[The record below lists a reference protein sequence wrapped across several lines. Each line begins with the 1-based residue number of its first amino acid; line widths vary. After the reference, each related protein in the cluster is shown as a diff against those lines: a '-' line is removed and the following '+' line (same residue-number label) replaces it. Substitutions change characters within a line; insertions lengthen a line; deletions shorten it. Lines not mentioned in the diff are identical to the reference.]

1 MLLVLRQRN
10 FLLLWVGG
18 IISQLGDWVLLVALP
33 LFVYQRTGSA
43 LATGTLAL
51 LETLPG
57 VCFGSFAG
65 VFVDRWDRRQTMI
78 VADLF
83 RTLVLLPLFLLSGRD
98 WLWIAYG
105 VGLLQATIS
114 QFFGPAQGA
123 LVPQVVGEEHLV
135 AANSLNAF
143 GSELTRLLGPLVSG
157 VLFGLVGLHVVIL
170 GDCLSFA
177 FSAVM
182 SLLVILPPEVRQGKG
197 QHRSGN
203 DVQHLQQ
210 EWLEGLKLVGTER
223 VVMAFFLISGTA
235 LLGDGMIRAISIP
248 FLSVV
253 AGGDALRFS
262 WIVTAQGVGAVMGSL
277 VLHRVSQALPPFML
291 LALSAII
298 VGILGVIEVMFPLFP
313 LVLLCT
319 ALMGAPVLFFY
330 VGTYSGL
337 QKSCSDQYRGRI
349 LGVYST
355 LGMFA
360 YVVGIAGSS
369 LLTPWF
375 PVRSLL
381 LIGQLF
387 YIAAGGIACFMIRG
401 EKQRRSSRQL

>member
-1 MLLVLRQRN
+1 
-10 FLLLWVGG
+10 
-18 IISQLGDWVLLVALP
+18 
-33 LFVYQRTGSA
+33 
-43 LATGTLAL
+43 
-51 LETLPG
+51 
-57 VCFGSFAG
+57 
-65 VFVDRWDRRQTMI
+65 MI
-78 VADLF
+78 VTDLL
-83 RTLVLLPLFLLSGRD
+83 RTLVLLPLLLLSGRD
-98 WLWIAYG
+98 WLWIAYV

-123 LVPQVVGEEHLV
+123 LVPQVVGEEHLI

-157 VLFGLVGLHVVIL
+157 VLFGLFGLQMVII
-170 GDCLSFA
+170 GDCLSYA

-182 SLLVILPPEVRQGKG
+182 SLLVILPPETRQGMG

-210 EWLEGLKLVGTER
+210 EWLEGLKLIRTER
-223 VVMAFFLISGTA
+223 VVMICFLISGTA

-277 VLHRVSQALPPFML
+277 VLHRASKAVPPFLL

-298 VGILGVIEVMFPLFP
+298 VGSLGAIEVMLPVFP

-337 QKSCSDQYRGRI
+337 QKSSSDQYRGRI
-349 LGVYST
+349 LGTYST
-355 LGMFA
+355 FSMLA
-360 YVVGIAGSS
+360 YLVGIICAS
-369 LLTPWF
+369 LLTSWF
-375 PVRSLL
+375 TIRVLL

-401 EKQRRSSRQL
+401 EKQRRSSGQYDS

>member
-1 MLLVLRQRN
+1 MLIVLRQRN
-10 FLLLWVGG
+10 FVLLWAGG

-78 VADLF
+78 VTDLL
-83 RTLVLLPLFLLSGRD
+83 RTLVLLPLLLLSGRD
-98 WLWIAYG
+98 WLWIAYI
-105 VGLLQATIS
+105 VGLFQATIS

-143 GSELTRLLGPLVSG
+143 GSELTRLIGPLVSG
-157 VLFGLVGLHVVIL
+157 VLFGLLGLQVVVI
-170 GDCLSFA
+170 GDCLSYA
-177 FSAVM
+177 FSSIM
-182 SLLVILPPEVRQGKG
+182 SLLVILSPEARRGKE

-203 DVQHLQQ
+203 DVRHLQQ
-210 EWLEGLKLVGTER
+210 EWLEGLKLLRTER
-223 VVMAFFLISGTA
+223 GVMIFFLISGIA

-277 VLHRVSQALPPFML
+277 VLHRVSKVLPPFIL
-291 LALSAII
+291 LAVSAII
-298 VGILGVIEVMFPLFP
+298 VGIFGAVEVMFPVFP
-313 LVLLCT
+313 LVLCCT

-337 QKSCSDQYRGRI
+337 QKSSSDEYRGRI
-349 LGVYST
+349 LGAYST
-355 LGMFA
+355 LSMFA
-360 YVVGIAGSS
+360 YLVGIACSS
-369 LLTPWF
+369 ILTPWF
-375 PVRSLL
+375 TVRLLL

-387 YIAAGGIACFMIRG
+387 YVAAGGIACFMIRG
-401 EKQRRSSRQL
+401 EKQRGSS